1 MYRHVEIADLGSPLE
16 KELRFSPRL
25 KFNNHTKQNA
35 GTSQDVDEQQPKDD
49 DLVMSPQSSEMVES
63 EEGKSP
69 DIPRQIL
76 PKLTNCTEL
85 NRTSMTSFMDVD
97 DKRGLFAPRS
107 KQNT

>member
-1 MYRHVEIADLGSPLE
+1 MYRHVEIADLGSPLD
-16 KELRFSPRL
+16 KELRFSPRFKL
-25 KFNNHTKQNA
+25 NQTKQTP
-35 GTSQDVDEQQPKDD
+35 GTSQDIEEQQPKEDD
-49 DLVMSPQSSEMVES
+49 IVMSPQSSEMVES

-85 NRTSMTSFMDVD
+85 NKTNITSFMDVD

-107 KQNT
+107 KQTT